1 MSGGAGEIVNHAEA
15 LALGAQLLI
24 SAGLVLVMVIVHA
37 VGLLSIGKML
47 HLTPDVLRRR
57 TVDLRGIITMASL
70 GTLLF
75 ALHILE
81 ILLFAIFYIAIGAF
95 GQLEDAL
102 FFSASAYTTLG
113 LTASFPEA
121 WRLLG
126 AVEALIGFVL
136 IGWSTAFIISTLERL
151 RD

>member
-1 MSGGAGEIVNHAEA
+1 MDEQSEA

-24 SAGLVLVMVIVHA
+24 SGGLVLVMVVVHA
-37 VGLLSIGKML
+37 VGLLAIARLL
-47 HLTPDVLRRR
+47 HLDPEMLRKRI
-57 TVDLRGIITMASL
+57 VDLKAILTMASL

-75 ALHILE
+75 ALHIFE

-113 LTASFPEA
+113 LTANFPEA

-126 AVEALIGFVL
+126 AVEALVGFVL
-136 IGWSTAFIISTLERL
+136 IGWSTAFIISTMEKIRG
-151 RD
+151 

>member
-1 MSGGAGEIVNHAEA
+1 MHQEA

-24 SAGLVLVMVIVHA
+24 SGGLVLVLTMVHA
-37 VGLLSIGKML
+37 VGLLWVGKVL
-47 HLTPDVLRRR
+47 HLEPDVLRRR
-57 TVDLRGIITMASL
+57 SVDFRAILTMASL

-75 ALHILE
+75 ALHIVE
-81 ILLFAIFYIAIGAF
+81 IGLFAGFYIALGAF

-126 AVEALIGFVL
+126 AVEALVGFVL
-136 IGWSTAFIISTLERL
+136 IGWSTAFIISTLDKL
-151 RD
+151 RS

>member
-1 MSGGAGEIVNHAEA
+1 MDPGAEA

-24 SAGLVLVMVIVHA
+24 SAGLVLVLVMVHA
-37 VGLLSIGKML
+37 VGLLGIGKIL
-47 HLTPDVLRRR
+47 HLEPAVLKKR
-57 TVDLRGIITMASL
+57 TIDLRGILTMASL
-70 GTLLF
+70 GALLF

-81 ILLFAIFYIAIGAF
+81 ILLFAIFYLAIGAF
-95 GQLEDAL
+95 GELEDAL

-113 LTASFPEA
+113 LTANFPEA

-136 IGWSTAFIISTLERL
+136 IGWSTAFIISTLEKL

>member
-1 MSGGAGEIVNHAEA
+1 MEADSEA

-24 SAGLVLVMVIVHA
+24 SAGLVLVLMTVHA
-37 VGLLSIGKML
+37 VGLLGIGKFL
-47 HLTPDVLRRR
+47 HLEPDLLKKR
-57 TVDLRGIITMASL
+57 TIDLRGILTMSSL

-75 ALHILE
+75 ALHVLE
-81 ILLFAIFYIAIGAF
+81 ILLFAIFYVAIGAF

-113 LTASFPEA
+113 LTANFPEA

-136 IGWSTAFIISTLERL
+136 IGWSTAFIISTLEKL
-151 RD
+151 RA

>member
-1 MSGGAGEIVNHAEA
+1 M
-15 LALGAQLLI
+15 LI
-24 SAGLVLVMVIVHA
+24 SAGLVLVLTMFHA
-37 VGLLSIGKML
+37 TGLLAIGRVL
-47 HLTPDVLRRR
+47 HLDPDVLKKR
-57 TVDLRGIITMASL
+57 TIDLRGIFTMAGL
-70 GTLLF
+70 GTMLF
-75 ALHILE
+75 TVHILE
-81 ILLFAIFYIAIGAF
+81 ITLFALFYLAIGVF

-136 IGWSTAFIISTLERL
+136 IGWSTAFIISTLEKL
-151 RD
+151 RN

>member
-1 MSGGAGEIVNHAEA
+1 MQPHEEA

-24 SAGLVLVMVIVHA
+24 SAGLVLVMVIIHA
-37 VGLLSIGKML
+37 TGLLAIGKML
-47 HLTPDVLRRR
+47 HLDPDVLRRR
-57 TVDLRGIITMASL
+57 TVDFKAIVTMAGL

-75 ALHILE
+75 ALHIFE
-81 ILLFAIFYIAIGAF
+81 ILMFAVFYIAIGAF

-113 LTASFPEA
+113 LTANFPEA

-136 IGWSTAFIISTLERL
+136 IGWSTAYIISTLDKI

>member
-1 MSGGAGEIVNHAEA
+1 MEQQSEA

-24 SAGLVLVMVIVHA
+24 SGGLVLVLTIVHA
-37 VGLLSIGKML
+37 VGLVWVSKGL
-47 HLTPDVLRRR
+47 HLEPDILKQR
-57 TVDLRGIITMASL
+57 TVDLRGIMTMASL

-81 ILLFAIFYIAIGAF
+81 ILLFAVFYLAIGAF

-113 LTASFPEA
+113 LTANFPEA

-136 IGWSTAFIISTLERL
+136 IGWSTAFIISTLEKL
-151 RD
+151 RS

>member
-1 MSGGAGEIVNHAEA
+1 MEQHLQA

-24 SAGLVLVMVIVHA
+24 SGGLVLVLTIVHA
-37 VGLLSIGKML
+37 VGLLLVSKGL
-47 HLTPDVLRRR
+47 HLEPDILKRR
-57 TVDLRGIITMASL
+57 TVDLRGILTMASL

-81 ILLFAIFYIAIGAF
+81 ILLFAVFYLAIGAF
-95 GQLEDAL
+95 EQLEDAL

-113 LTASFPEA
+113 LTANFPEA

-136 IGWSTAFIISTLERL
+136 IGWSTAFIISTLEKL
-151 RD
+151 RS